1 MGNDQQNNKHQGDEN
16 TRPSVG
22 KDQPQDLQA
31 GMPPAAPGSTRG
43 ASSNPPP
50 ANTPN
55 PDPGYAQQKPT
66 SDQSHK
72 NAGQQ
77 QNQGQKPGQQDEST
91 RKAEIRKAVEEDMPG
106 GQGSEKTQFSGG
118 T

>member
-1 MGNDQQNNKHQGDEN
+1 MGNDQQKNQHQGDEN

-22 KDQPQDLQA
+22 KDQPQDMQS

-66 SDQSHK
+66 SDQSAK

-77 QNQGQKPGQQDEST
+77 QNQGQKGQQDEST
-91 RKAEIRKAVEEDMPG
+91 RKAELRKAVEEDMPDKSKG
-106 GQGSEKTQFSGG
+106 NENTDYSGG